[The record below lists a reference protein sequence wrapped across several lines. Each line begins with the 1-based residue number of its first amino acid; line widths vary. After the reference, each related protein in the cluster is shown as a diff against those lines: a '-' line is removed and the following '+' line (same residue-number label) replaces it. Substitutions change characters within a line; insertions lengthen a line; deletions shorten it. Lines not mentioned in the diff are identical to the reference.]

1 MKTVFLLEKIQYQME
16 ITRYWYIDIWLLERV
31 LTLNA
36 DNQKVCLKGVELIDS
51 KLTFVVCIELHL
63 SVHKHYRFVYLC
75 NISEIYCNYISI
87 QIFWYW
93 A

>member
-16 ITRYWYIDIWLLERV
+16 ITRYWYIDIWLLELV

-63 SVHKHYRFVYLC
+63 TFHKHYRF
-75 NISEIYCNYISI
+75 ISNSYISKNLL
-87 QIFWYW
+87 
-93 A
+93 

>member
-16 ITRYWYIDIWLLERV
+16 ITRYWYIDIWLLEVV

-51 KLTFVVCIELHL
+51 KLTFVVCIELHFA
-63 SVHKHYRFVYLC
+63 VHKHYRFVSLY